1 MLHPKISF
9 FLKYFLDF
17 FTNFNQFSE
26 ILVDNVDG
34 DIGGDGDGD
43 GQLLDPKLT
52 ETIANIYKGSRQ
64 KKPGYFT
71 VL

>member
-1 MLHPKISF
+1 MFHPKYLF
-9 FLKYFLDF
+9 FLNIFLIF

-34 DIGGDGDGD
+34 DVGGDGD

-52 ETIANIYKGSRQ
+52 ETIANIYKDLG
-64 KKPGYFT
+64 KI
-71 VL
+71 